1 MMKKTISVFLTVLM
15 IGLLLVPVFAL
26 QPSRDGS
33 QIPIIDI
40 TGDGVSLV
48 DANDNEI
55 VDFRHILN
63 AVQESNSSGGIRDAL
78 KDVLK
83 KFLVDGLIAGDFDP
97 YYESLEKEV
106 GELFKVSAP
115 TKTAT

>member
-15 IGLLLVPVFAL
+15 IGLLLVPAFAL

-33 QIPIIDI
+33 QIPVIDI

-55 VDFRHILN
+55 VDFAI
-63 AVQESNSSGGIRDAL
+63 
-78 KDVLK
+78 
-83 KFLVDGLIAGDFDP
+83 
-97 YYESLEKEV
+97 Y
-106 GELFKVSAP
+106 
-115 TKTAT
+115 